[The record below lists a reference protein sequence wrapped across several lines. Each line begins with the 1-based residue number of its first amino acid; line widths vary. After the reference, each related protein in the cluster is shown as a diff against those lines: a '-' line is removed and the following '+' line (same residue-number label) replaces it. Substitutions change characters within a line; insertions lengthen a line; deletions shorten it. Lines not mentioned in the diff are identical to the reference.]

1 MAEVTASAVKSLR
14 EKTGAGM
21 IDCKNALVEANGDET
36 PAMDILRKK
45 GMATAGKK
53 AGRVTAEGAVG
64 SYIHMGG
71 KVGVL
76 VEINC
81 ESDFVARGEEFQQL
95 VKDVAMHIAAT
106 DPRWTNRDEVPAGD
120 LDKER
125 EILMEQLKND
135 PKNAG
140 KPEDVLNK
148 IIEGR
153 LNKFYEDNVLVDQP
167 FVKDPSKTVGEL
179 VAEKIGSIKENITI
193 RRFARV
199 TKWAKAS
206 RKRRTISPPKSRRWS
221 VKFGRVDVGRLA
233 CKTTLRTT
241 AQLQLWSLSSNASS

>member
-14 EKTGAGM
+14 EKSGAGM
-21 IDCKNALVEANGDET
+21 IDCKNALVEANGDENA
-36 PAMDILRKK
+36 AMEILRKK
-45 GMATAGKK
+45 GIAQAGKK

-95 VKDVAMHIAAT
+95 VKDIAMHIAAT
-106 DPRWTNRDEVPAGD
+106 DPGWVTRDEVPAAE
-120 LDKER
+120 LAKER

-135 PKNAG
+135 PKNAN
-140 KPEDVLNK
+140 KPDDVLGK

-153 LNKFYEDNVLVDQP
+153 LNKFYEDNVLIDQP
-167 FVKDPSKTVGEL
+167 FVKDPAKTVGEL
-179 VAEKIGSIKENITI
+179 VAEKIGSIKENITV
-193 RRFARV
+193 RRFARFKMGEGIEKRADDFAAEV
-199 TKWAKAS
+199 AS
-206 RKRRTISPPKSRRWS
+206 M
-221 VKFGRVDVGRLA
+221 VG
-233 CKTTLRTT
+233 
-241 AQLQLWSLSSNASS
+241 

>member
-36 PAMDILRKK
+36 QAVEILRKK

-53 AGRVTAEGAVG
+53 AGRVTAEGVVG

-95 VKDVAMHIAAT
+95 VKDVAMHVAAT
-106 DPRWTNRDEVPAGD
+106 DPRYLKREDVPAGE

-135 PKNAG
+135 PKNAS

-153 LNKFYEDNVLVDQP
+153 LNKFYEENVLLDQP

-179 VAEKIGSIKENITI
+179 VTEKIASIKENIAV
-193 RRFARV
+193 RRFTRYKMGEGIEKRQDDFAAEV
-199 TKWAKAS
+199 AS
-206 RKRRTISPPKSRRWS
+206 M
-221 VKFGRVDVGRLA
+221 VG
-233 CKTTLRTT
+233 
-241 AQLQLWSLSSNASS
+241 

>member
-1 MAEVTASAVKSLR
+1 MADITASAVKSLR

-21 IDCKNALVEANGDET
+21 VDCKNALVEANGDE
-36 PAMDILRKK
+36 AAAVELLRKK
-45 GMATAGKK
+45 GIATADKK

-95 VKDVAMHIAAT
+95 VKDVSMHIAAT
-106 DPRWTNRDEVPAGD
+106 DPRYTNRSDVPEAD
-120 LDKER
+120 LAKER

-140 KPEDVLNK
+140 KPEEVLSK

-153 LNKFYEDNVLVDQP
+153 MNKFYEDNVLVDQP

-193 RRFARV
+193 RRFTRYKMGEGIEKRADDFAAEV
-199 TKWAKAS
+199 AS
-206 RKRRTISPPKSRRWS
+206 MVS
-221 VKFGRVDVGRLA
+221 
-233 CKTTLRTT
+233 
-241 AQLQLWSLSSNASS
+241 

>member
-1 MAEVTASAVKSLR
+1 MAEVTASGVKALR

-21 IDCKNALVEANGDET
+21 VDCKNALVEANGDE
-36 PAMDILRKK
+36 ASAVEILRKK
-45 GMATAGKK
+45 GMAQAGKK

-81 ESDFVARGEEFQQL
+81 ESDFVSRGEEFQQL

-106 DPRWTNRDEVPAGD
+106 DPRYATRGEVPAAD

-125 EILMEQLKND
+125 EILLEQLKND
-135 PKNAG
+135 PKNAN
-140 KPEDVLNK
+140 KPEDVLSK

-193 RRFARV
+193 RRFSRF
-199 TKWAKAS
+199 KMGEGIEKKADD
-206 RKRRTISPPKSRRWS
+206 
-221 VKFGRVDVGRLA
+221 F
-233 CKTTLRTT
+233 
-241 AQLQLWSLSSNASS
+241 ASEVASMIA

>member
-1 MAEVTASAVKSLR
+1 
-14 EKTGAGM
+14 M

-36 PAMDILRKK
+36 TAMEILRKK
-45 GMATAGKK
+45 GMAQAGKK

-95 VKDVAMHIAAT
+95 VKDVAMHVAAT
-106 DPRWTNRDEVPAGD
+106 DPQWATREEVPAAA

-125 EILMEQLKND
+125 EILLDQLKND

-140 KPEDVLNK
+140 KPEDVLAK

-153 LNKFYEDNVLVDQP
+153 LNKFYEDNVLIDQP
-167 FVKDPSKTVGEL
+167 FVKDPSKTIGEL
-179 VAEKIGSIKENITI
+179 VAEKIGTIKENISI
-193 RRFARV
+193 RRFARFKMGEGIEKRTDDFAAEV
-199 TKWAKAS
+199 AS
-206 RKRRTISPPKSRRWS
+206 MI
-221 VKFGRVDVGRLA
+221 A
-233 CKTTLRTT
+233 
-241 AQLQLWSLSSNASS
+241 

>member
-1 MAEVTASAVKSLR
+1 MAEVKSSAVKSLR
-14 EKTGAGM
+14 EKTGAGI
-21 IDCKNALVEANGDET
+21 IDCKNALVEANGDENE
-36 PAMDILRKK
+36 AMELLRKK
-45 GMATAGKK
+45 GMATADKK

-81 ESDFVARGEEFQQL
+81 ESDFVSRGEEFQQL

-106 DPRWTNRDEVPAGD
+106 DPRYTNRSEVPQAD

-135 PKNAG
+135 PKNAS
-140 KPEDVLNK
+140 KPEDVLGK

-153 LNKFYEDNVLVDQP
+153 LNKFYEDNVLIDQP

-179 VAEKIGSIKENITI
+179 IAEKVGSIKENITI
-193 RRFARV
+193 RRFSRF
-199 TKWAKAS
+199 KMGEGIAKKQDDFAAEVAS
-206 RKRRTISPPKSRRWS
+206 M
-221 VKFGRVDVGRLA
+221 VG
-233 CKTTLRTT
+233 
-241 AQLQLWSLSSNASS
+241 

>member
-14 EKTGAGM
+14 EKSGAGM
-21 IDCKNALVEANGDET
+21 IDCKSALVEANGDENA
-36 PAMDILRKK
+36 AMEILRKK

-76 VEINC
+76 VEVNC
-81 ESDFVARGEEFQQL
+81 ESDFVSRGDEFQQL
-95 VKDVAMHIAAT
+95 VKDVAMHIAAV
-106 DPRWTNRDEVPAGD
+106 DPRYTNREEVPAD
-120 LDKER
+120 VLDKER

-135 PKNAG
+135 PKNAS

-153 LNKFYEDNVLVDQP
+153 LNKFYEDNVLIDQP

-179 VAEKIGSIKENITI
+179 VAEKIGSIKENISI
-193 RRFARV
+193 RRFSRF
-199 TKWAKAS
+199 KMGEGIEKKADDFAAEVAS
-206 RKRRTISPPKSRRWS
+206 M
-221 VKFGRVDVGRLA
+221 VG
-233 CKTTLRTT
+233 
-241 AQLQLWSLSSNASS
+241 

>member
-1 MAEVTASAVKSLR
+1 MAEVTASSVKSLR

-21 IDCKNALVEANGDET
+21 IDCKNALVEANGDEAAAT
-36 PAMDILRKK
+36 EILRKK
-45 GMATAGKK
+45 GVATAGKK

-71 KVGVL
+71 KVGVI

-81 ESDFVARGEEFQQL
+81 ESDFVSRGDEFQQL
-95 VKDVAMHIAAT
+95 VKDVAMHIAAS
-106 DPRWTNRDEVPAGD
+106 DPRYANREEVPAED

-125 EILMEQLKND
+125 SFLLDQLKSD

-140 KPEDVLNK
+140 KPEDVLGK

-179 VAEKIGSIKENITI
+179 VTEKIASIKENISI
-193 RRFARV
+193 RRFTRYKMGEGIEKKTDDFAAEV
-199 TKWAKAS
+199 AS
-206 RKRRTISPPKSRRWS
+206 M
-221 VKFGRVDVGRLA
+221 VG
-233 CKTTLRTT
+233 
-241 AQLQLWSLSSNASS
+241 

>member
-1 MAEVTASAVKSLR
+1 MADITASSVKSLR

-21 IDCKNALVEANGDET
+21 IDCKNALVEANGDENA
-36 PAMDILRKK
+36 AMEILRKK

-71 KVGVL
+71 KVGVM

-81 ESDFVARGEEFQQL
+81 ESDFVSRGEEFQQL
-95 VKDVAMHIAAT
+95 VKDVAMHIAAS
-106 DPRWTNRDEVPAGD
+106 DPRYARREEVPAAD

-125 EILMEQLKND
+125 TFLLEQLKGD

-179 VAEKIGSIKENITI
+179 VAEKIGSIKENISI
-193 RRFARV
+193 RRFTRY
-199 TKWAKAS
+199 KMGEGIEKKADDFAAEVAS
-206 RKRRTISPPKSRRWS
+206 M
-221 VKFGRVDVGRLA
+221 VG
-233 CKTTLRTT
+233 
-241 AQLQLWSLSSNASS
+241 

>member
-1 MAEVTASAVKSLR
+1 MAEVTALAVKALR
-14 EKTGAGM
+14 EKSGAGM
-21 IDCKNALVEANGDET
+21 IDCKNALVEASGDENA
-36 PAMDILRKK
+36 AMDILRKK
-45 GMATAGKK
+45 GMAQAGKK

-81 ESDFVARGEEFQQL
+81 ESDFVSRGEEFQQL

-106 DPRWTNRDEVPAGD
+106 DPRYTSREEVPAAD

-125 EILMEQLKND
+125 EFLLDQLKGD

-140 KPEDVLNK
+140 KPDDVLTK
-148 IIEGR
+148 IIDGR

-167 FVKDPSKTVGEL
+167 FVKDPTKTVGEL
-179 VAEKIGSIKENITI
+179 VAEKISSIKENISI
-193 RRFARV
+193 RRFSRFKMGEGIEKKVDDFAAEV
-199 TKWAKAS
+199 AS
-206 RKRRTISPPKSRRWS
+206 M
-221 VKFGRVDVGRLA
+221 VG
-233 CKTTLRTT
+233 
-241 AQLQLWSLSSNASS
+241 

>member
-21 IDCKNALVEANGDET
+21 VDCKNALLEANGDET
-36 PAMDILRKK
+36 AAIEILRKK

-81 ESDFVARGEEFQQL
+81 ESDFVARGDEFQQL
-95 VKDVAMHIAAT
+95 VKDVAMHIAAA
-106 DPRWTNRDEVPAGD
+106 DPHYASREEVPTNT

-125 EILMEQLKND
+125 EILMDQLKND
-135 PKNAG
+135 PKNAS
-140 KPEDVLNK
+140 KPDDVLAK

-153 LNKFYEDNVLVDQP
+153 LNKFYEENVLVDQP

-179 VAEKIGSIKENITI
+179 VAEKIGSIKENISI
-193 RRFARV
+193 RRFTRFKMGEGIEKKTDDFAAEV
-199 TKWAKAS
+199 AS
-206 RKRRTISPPKSRRWS
+206 M
-221 VKFGRVDVGRLA
+221 VG
-233 CKTTLRTT
+233 
-241 AQLQLWSLSSNASS
+241 